1 MGQTMKYYERYDDR
15 YKKMYGE
22 GIDRWGNTPD
32 DDMLFSILEKWVE
45 DNDLRGKRVIDF
57 ACGEGACGEILS
69 KLGCI
74 YHGVDLSPAAIEK
87 ARESLNDYAQAR
99 VSLLNMVEE
108 TTGEL
113 YDAALDCMGLHML
126 VTDQDRIK
134 YLNNAF
140 ESLVNGAPMI
150 FIKEMY
156 GEDSYRGVVESFDDW
171 KKIKNES
178 FEESK
183 LCCEINGKEIHYPIL
198 PARGRTRADYYME
211 MEFVGFKVEAF
222 IELPINSA
230 CSACIYVRKP

>member
-22 GIDRWGNTPD
+22 GIDRWGNTSD
-32 DDMLFSILEKWVE
+32 DDTLLAILEKWVE
-45 DNDLRGKRVIDF
+45 DNDLRSKRVIDF

-74 YHGVDLSPAAIEK
+74 YHGVDLSPAALEK

-108 TTGEL
+108 TTGEI

-126 VTDQDRIK
+126 ITDYDRSK
-134 YLNNAF
+134 YLRNAF
-140 ESLVNGAPMI
+140 DSLVGGAPML

-156 GEDSYRGVVESFDDW
+156 GEDSYRGAVESFDDW

-178 FEESK
+178 FEDPK
-183 LCCEINGKEIHYPIL
+183 LCCEVNGKEIRYPIL
-198 PARGRTRADYYME
+198 PARGRTRADYYAE
-211 MEFVGFKVEAF
+211 METVGFKVEDF
-222 IELPINSA
+222 IDLSINNA